1 MTESILISI
10 KKLLGIDVDYRHFD
24 PDIILHINSAL
35 AVLTQLGAGPENG
48 FGIADD
54 TATWQDFL
62 GEGNINFDGIKS
74 YVYLK
79 VRLLFDPPASSAV
92 LDSMNRL
99 INEFEWRINAAAET
113 EKPAPKIESI

>member
-10 KKLLGIDVDYRHFD
+10 KKLLGIDADYRHFD

-35 AVLTQLGAGPENG
+35 AVLTQLGVGPENG

-54 TATWQDFL
+54 AATWQDFL
-62 GEGNINFDGIKS
+62 GGGDTNFDGVKS

-99 INEFEWRINAAAET
+99 INEFEWRINAAT
-113 EKPAPKIESI
+113 EKPAPKTESI